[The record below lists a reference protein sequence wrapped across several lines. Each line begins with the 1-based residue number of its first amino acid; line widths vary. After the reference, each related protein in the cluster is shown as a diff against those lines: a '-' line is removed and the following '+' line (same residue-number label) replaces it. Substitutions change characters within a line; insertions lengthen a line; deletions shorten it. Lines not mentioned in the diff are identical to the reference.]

1 MEINLLAKERVG
13 KLEGRNSSVQY
24 EVEEEG
30 SDNFLVTPP
39 WRYAPVSNF
48 KSVKHLVTAAQFS
61 MSRCTWQKY

>member
-39 WRYAPVSNF
+39 WRYARV
-48 KSVKHLVTAAQFS
+48 QFQECEAS
-61 MSRCTWQKY
+61 CHSGSILDEQQM